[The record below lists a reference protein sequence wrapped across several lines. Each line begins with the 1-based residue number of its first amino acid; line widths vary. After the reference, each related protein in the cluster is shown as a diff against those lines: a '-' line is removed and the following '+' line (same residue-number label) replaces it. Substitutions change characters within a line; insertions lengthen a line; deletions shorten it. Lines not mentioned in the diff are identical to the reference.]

1 MENKKPLTK
10 LQKQE
15 LILKIQR
22 NAEKNPEYK
31 KHVENRI
38 EEITNKKN
46 KTEPPTAV

>member
-31 KHVENRI
+31 KHVEQKLQQ
-38 EEITNKKN
+38 NK
-46 KTEPPTAV
+46 

>member
-31 KHVENRI
+31 KHVEQKLQQ
-38 EEITNKKN
+38 NKEK
-46 KTEPPTAV
+46 K